1 MVNIILDNLKQVKNM
16 EKVLNIIKM
25 EKLNMKVI
33 LLMVKEKEMENI
45 IGKIIIIILDNLKI
59 I

>member
-1 MVNIILDNLKQVKNM
+1 M

-33 LLMVKEKEMENI
+33 LLMVNMKEMENI
-45 IGKIIIIILDNLKI
+45 IGKMVNIILEYLKMV
-59 I
+59 